1 MLNKDFLVDELKDQN
16 KKQRIYVAEELF
28 SSYIGK
34 YITSLVGFGTNYYR
48 SMFNFSF
55 KYEGEDLIFVDVLI
69 HADPKFAKFF
79 KLNVTKDVRIC
90 LTHTGCYIRWYDGVH
105 ELDGISA
112 AEYDHDSLI
121 ELYNDVVDIAKE
133 FFKTIK

>member
-1 MLNKDFLVDELKDQN
+1 MLPK
-16 KKQRIYVAEELF
+16 
-28 SSYIGK
+28 
-34 YITSLVGFGTNYYR
+34 
-48 SMFNFSF
+48 MF
-55 KYEGEDLIFVDVLI
+55 V
-69 HADPKFAKFF
+69 FAS
-79 KLNVTKDVRIC
+79 
-90 LTHTGCYIRWYDGVH
+90 HTGCYIRWYDGVH